1 MRSLYETCEPRP
13 EVLQGELREELF
25 AARLKDVLD
34 GNADPVYQ
42 DPAVFF
48 DNTYPTT
55 GLGTLLREA
64 LGRLTGRVPT
74 ANAVIRLE
82 TPFGGGK
89 THNLIALYHAA
100 RGSQAAAALV
110 APELIPPPGAVRIAG
125 IVGSE
130 LDPTGGLLH
139 PDVTTYTLWGELAYQ
154 LGGPAGY
161 RLVADSDR
169 QTKAAP
175 GSGLLDQLIGDRPTL
190 ILIDEIARY
199 LRAAGAV
206 PTATGRDTLAE
217 QTVAFLMSLLEFA
230 ASRERVVVVLTLAD
244 PADAFGR
251 ESEELRERLAEARQ
265 VTARSERVLTP
276 AAEEETALIVAHRLF
291 RSIDR
296 EAAREAA
303 EAYLAFYRRL
313 AEQGT
318 PLPHELTTAEYAD
331 RIATTYPFHPELLRV
346 LSLRVATIPN
356 FQRTR
361 GALRLLAL
369 VVRRL
374 WERRS
379 QPLQLIHPHHI
390 DLSLPAIVEDLTS
403 RLDRPAFK
411 QVIEADIASRVPG
424 QPAHAQEIDA
434 QLAGA
439 GRPPYAQ
446 RLATTIFLHSL
457 VQAQAAGIEEPAL
470 LAAVLEPGDD
480 PSPLRRAL
488 DALLERC
495 WFLADDGRRY
505 RFGTEV
511 QLNKVI
517 ADEMAVVAVTL
528 AKAKLEERI
537 RQIWS
542 SSALEPVFFPAEPAD
557 VPDNADRPKLVVVH
571 FDAAAAKAAVPEPPE
586 LVRTLFEHAGVVGGF
601 RRYRNNLVFLVADH
615 DQREALVALAK
626 RYLAIERLAGDPT
639 RMRDFSPEQQRR
651 LRELRDQA
659 ELELRVGITRAYR
672 FLYYPSGDVPPG
684 ATPLA
689 REVLPAQDRGEVK
702 GNQTEVVVR
711 LLRQL
716 EKLRLGDDSPPPA
729 AFVRARAWDGQ
740 QGRVSTEDVRRAFA
754 QRVTLPMLAEPTLL
768 KRTIREGIR
777 GGEWVYYS
785 ASEGKGYDA
794 ESPEPLVEIS
804 EDTFLYTPEEAARA
818 GLPLARSV
826 PPSPALSEERCPV
839 CNNPV
844 AACTCGEVTD
854 GQPVRALDLRAA
866 GPPAQA
872 FQALADRC
880 RDQKV
885 TRLVRL
891 RLRLEGAGQA
901 AAQELRALGVALGQL
916 ERGRVRL
923 TLEAT
928 AEFGEGEALKLHFT
942 GEESRSRPVRQLLES
957 LGGQARALLTRAEVE
972 LDYGPEGLAVDGGLG
987 SLGDVF
993 AGLPFGRVELEA
1005 EQAEERREAAS

>member
-1 MRSLYETCEPRP
+1 MRSLYETCEPRA

-34 GNADPVYQ
+34 GSADPVYQ

-48 DNTYPTT
+48 DNTYPTE
-55 GLGTLLREA
+55 GLRTLLREA
-64 LGRLTGRVPT
+64 LGRLTGRDPT

-100 RGSQAAAALV
+100 RGSQAAATLV
-110 APELIPPPGAVRIAG
+110 APDLIPPPGAVRIAG

-139 PDVTTYTLWGELAYQ
+139 SEVTTYTLWGELAYQ
-154 LGGPAGY
+154 LGGVAGY
-161 RLVADSDR
+161 RLVEESDR

-175 GSGLLDQLIGDRPTL
+175 GTGLLDQLVRDQPTL
-190 ILIDEIARY
+190 VLIDEIARY
-199 LRAAGAV
+199 LRAADAV
-206 PTATGRDTLAE
+206 PTSTGRGTLAE

-251 ESEELRERLAEARQ
+251 ESEELRTRLAETRR

-276 AAEEETALIVAHRLF
+276 AAEEETAPIVAHRLF

-296 EAAREAA
+296 EAANETA
-303 EAYLAFYRRL
+303 EAYLAFYRLL
-313 AEQGT
+313 ADQGT
-318 PLPHELTTAEYAD
+318 PLPHDYTTAAYAD
-331 RIATTYPFHPELLRV
+331 RIATTFPFHPELLRV

-374 WERRS
+374 WELR
-379 QPLQLIHPHHI
+379 PPTLALIHPHHV
-390 DLSLPAIVEDLTS
+390 DLSVPAIVEDLTS

-424 QPAHAQEIDA
+424 QPAHAQEVDA
-434 QLAGA
+434 QLAGP

-446 RLATTIFLHSL
+446 RLAATVFLHSL
-457 VQAQAAGIEEPAL
+457 VQGPAAGIEEPEL

-480 PSPLRRAL
+480 PELLRRVL
-488 DALLERC
+488 HHLLERC
-495 WFLADDGRRY
+495 WYLADDGRRY

-511 QLNKVI
+511 QLPKLI

-542 SSALEPVFFPAEPAD
+542 RGALEPVFFPSEPAA
-557 VPDNADRPKLVVVH
+557 VPDDAGVPKLVIVH
-571 FDAAAAKAAVPEPPE
+571 FDAAAVTAAQTEPPE
-586 LVRTLFEHAGVVGGF
+586 LVRTLFEQAGVAGGF
-601 RRYRNNLVFLVADH
+601 RRYRNNLVFLVAD
-615 DQREALVALAK
+615 QEQKEALVTLAK
-626 RYLAIERLAGDPT
+626 RYLAIERLAGDPA
-639 RMRDFSPEQQRR
+639 RLRDFSPEQQRR
-651 LRELRDQA
+651 LREMRDQA

-672 FLYYPSGDVPPG
+672 FLYYPSGDVQPG

-689 REVLPAQDRGEVK
+689 RELLPAQDQGAVK

-729 AFVRARAWDGQ
+729 AYVRARAWDGQ

-768 KRTIREGIR
+768 KRTVREGIR
-777 GGEWVYYS
+777 GGEWVYYV
-785 ASEGKGYDA
+785 ASEGKAYDA
-794 ESPEPLVEIS
+794 QSPEPLVELS
-804 EDTFLYTPEEAARA
+804 EDTFLYTLEEAVRA
-818 GLPLARSV
+818 GLIPLRPGT
-826 PPSPALSEERCPV
+826 PPEPPGGERCPV
-839 CNNPV
+839 CGNPV
-844 AACTCGEVTD
+844 AACTCGQVAD
-854 GQPVRALDLRAA
+854 GEPRTAVDLRAS

-872 FQALADRC
+872 FQAVADQC
-880 RDQKV
+880 RDHRV
-885 TRLVRL
+885 ARLAAL
-891 RLRLEGAGQA
+891 RIRLEGGGQTA
-901 AAQELRALGVALGQL
+901 VQELRALGVALSQL
-916 ERGRVRL
+916 EHGPVRL
-923 TLEAT
+923 SLEAT
-928 AEFGEGEALKLHFT
+928 AEFGEGEALKLRFT

-957 LGGQARALLTRAEVE
+957 LGSQARALFTKAEVE
-972 LDYGPEGLAVDGGLG
+972 LDLRPLGLTVDAGLG
-987 SLGDVF
+987 RLGDVF
-993 AGLPFGRVELEA
+993 AGLPFGRLELEA
-1005 EQAEERREAAS
+1005 QPAEEGWEAAS